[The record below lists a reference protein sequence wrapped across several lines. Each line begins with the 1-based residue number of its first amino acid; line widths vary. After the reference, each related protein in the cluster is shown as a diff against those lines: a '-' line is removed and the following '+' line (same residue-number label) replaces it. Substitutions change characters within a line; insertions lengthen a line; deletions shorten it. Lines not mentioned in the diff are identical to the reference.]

1 MIYER
6 ILYVGIYYAIY
17 IYMYVHV
24 GPQHAVYNVT
34 VKRLQDNGVGIQVTF
49 DVRCICLLYVY
60 IIKTDAN

>member
-17 IYMYVHV
+17 IHV
-24 GPQHAVYNVT
+24 GPQHPVYNVT
-34 VKRLQDNGVGIQVTF
+34 VKRSQDNGVGIQVTF